1 MTCENCPKRAD
12 CKQVCKE
19 MQAYL
24 SSQGIYRADW
34 IRPVGT
40 TRDKEKRQSK
50 HFKEVNMPLEYAEI
64 LAYRQKYGKK
74 RKKFTENP

>member
-1 MTCENCPKRAD
+1 MTCENCPNRAE

-40 TRDKEKRQSK
+40 TRDKEGRQSRYSR
-50 HFKEVNMPLEYAEI
+50 EINMPLECAEI
-64 LAYRQKYGKK
+64 LALGRIYGKK